1 MASFESAAIA
11 ATASRAYG
19 PHISFGARHA
29 KTLSIARHLS
39 LSLLLSIALILCVE
53 WIARNSAMEAV
64 RFFLD
69 PARPAWT
76 TIGVFFLLFLAV
88 DAIFAREN
96 FGVILLS
103 AAGARPGTCKP
114 PEADLSVWTRSTPT
128 DFLFGRQIMELMP
141 VLVRDRPWDGCRY
154 RRRPR
159 GGAGCPC
166 LAHPFRLAPFSKPLP
181 APAPGALCRRLA
193 AAWRILSSDGL
204 QHVLHGCAIACRS
217 YRSCGTRPKTI
228 ATTASPW
235 PLH

>member
-1 MASFESAAIA
+1 MKLETALASFESAAIA

-103 AAGARPGTCKP
+103 PLALVPALVSRQKQIF
-114 PEADLSVWTRSTPT
+114 LSDPLYPT

-141 VLVRDRPWDGCRY
+141 VLVRDRPWTAVGIVVGLVVALVALAWLIRFAWRRFQTSPGASAWRALPSPCR
-154 RRRPR
+154 
-159 GGAGCPC
+159 C
-166 LAHPFRLAPFSKPLP
+166 LAHS
-181 APAPGALCRRLA
+181 
-193 AAWRILSSDGL
+193 I
-204 QHVLHGCAIACRS
+204 I
-217 YRSCGTRPKTI
+217 
-228 ATTASPW
+228 
-235 PLH
+235 